1 MSTHFVRGVHH
12 EDNALALLIVVLP
25 QVPVSAL
32 ARHVKGRE
40 AHISVCKCHL
50 IIFRLPSFSKR
61 DNRIKNQGQF
71 TEIFKYLVVRLAK
84 NDYFYIHRNLNLKQQ
99 C

>member
-12 EDNALALLIVVLP
+12 EDDALALLVVVLP

-40 AHISVCKCHL
+40 AHISVCKYHL
-50 IIFRLPSFSKR
+50 IFFRFLRFSK
-61 DNRIKNQGQF
+61 DENRIKNQGQF
-71 TEIFKYLVVRLAK
+71 TDIYLS
-84 NDYFYIHRNLNLKQQ
+84 I
-99 C
+99 

>member
-12 EDNALALLIVVLP
+12 EDDTLALLVVVLP

-50 IIFRLPSFSKR
+50 IILDFQAFSKE
-61 DNRIKNQGQF
+61 DNRINNQGQF
-71 TEIFKYLVVRLAK
+71 K
-84 NDYFYIHRNLNLKQQ
+84 DIHLSI
-99 C
+99 